1 MLSQHYAPTRPGHG
15 SDEVVQS
22 LEGLDAEAVRVS
34 RLEAVARY
42 LGRRPVQEEVA
53 DGQHG

>member
-1 MLSQHYAPTRPGHG
+1 MISQHYAAARPGHG

-22 LEGLDAEAVRVS
+22 LEGLDAEAVRAS

-42 LGRRPVQEEVA
+42 LGLRPAREEAA